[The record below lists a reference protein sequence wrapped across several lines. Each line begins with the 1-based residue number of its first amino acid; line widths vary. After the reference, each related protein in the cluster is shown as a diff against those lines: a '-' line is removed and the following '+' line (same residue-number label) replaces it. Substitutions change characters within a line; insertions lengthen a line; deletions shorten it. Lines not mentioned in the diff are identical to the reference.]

1 MKLSFTKVLF
11 LIIAALLYIS
21 STTTTYAQGV
31 TTASINGRVTDD
43 KGEPLPSATIMAVH
57 VPSGT
62 PYGTTT
68 RNDGRYNLIGL
79 RVGGPYT
86 IAVSF
91 VGYETQKKE
100 NVYLQLGQAL
110 TLNFRMATT
119 AVKMSE
125 VTVVGTRNAVISSDH
140 TGAAMNVSAREIQEI
155 PTVSRS
161 LTDLTKMSPF
171 FSGASY
177 SAAGRSGRYNNIQLN
192 GTQFNDLF
200 GLGSGA
206 PGTGQGAN
214 AISLDEIQE
223 FQIVVAPFDVRY
235 GGFTGGGINAITR
248 SGTNIWEGSVYGYG
262 RNQGLAGVSPDV
274 NKTKL
279 ANFSNYQEGLRLG
292 GPIIK
297 DKLFF
302 FVNGE
307 LVQYNYPWENLSLS
321 PQGPANAAS
330 LASQMQNILQSKYGF
345 NPGSDQSFNASNPN
359 GKFFARLDW
368 NINEQNKLTFTYSYL
383 NAKSDNDYS
392 HTRDG
397 NNTLSFD
404 SYLYLYQNRTSNGV
418 LQLNS
423 QIGNNMSNELTLGYT
438 TILDNRVPFGNAY
451 PLIEVD
457 EGSFKMYAG
466 PDRYS
471 SANMLNQAT
480 VELTDNFTYST
491 GDHLFTFGTH
501 NEFFA
506 FKNLFMRS
514 FYGYYI
520 FPGLV
525 ALQEGQM
532 SYFQKVSSRTSDPLQ
547 AASFHANQYGLYAQ
561 DEWSGIQNMKITL
574 GIRMDVPTFPTAIPN
589 NDSVSKYFPGYSTTN
604 TPKGNILFSPRLGIN
619 YDVNGDRVTQIRG
632 GIGIF
637 TGRVPY
643 VWMSNNYGNNGTY
656 YAEVSGTPASTA
668 VFQASYINP
677 YNQPNAAQLGLPTN
691 LRSEIDMVD
700 PNLKMPQLLRFDA
713 AVDRVLPYNLI
724 GTLEFLY
731 GKTLNDMTYQLVNL
745 KPQPQVRVNTYEADR
760 PVFGGYNSGNGNFYQ
775 MLYLK
780 NTTSGYQYNFVA
792 QIQRNVARGISVN
805 ASYTLGRALDVNS
818 VSSSQA
824 NSQLAYNPVA
834 GNPNNPPLETSDY
847 EVRNRIA
854 LSVAYTHEFF
864 ENAPTSIAIFYNGQ
878 SGRPYSL
885 TVYGDVNGDGYN
897 QNDLFYIP
905 KNDAD
910 IELGTV
916 SSGVYTP
923 ASSQMY
929 QELDS
934 FIANNS
940 YLSSHRGQMFQRNA
954 TTAPWNNSLDLR
966 LVQTIPAMDHRF
978 EVSLDILNI
987 LNLINN
993 SWGYYYTL
1001 VNPTYTIVT
1010 LKGVDANTG
1019 RNVYSFT
1026 QPKNNTPWSADN
1038 LLSRWYM
1045 QLGIRFTL

>member
-1 MKLSFTKVLF
+1 MKLSITKVLF
-11 LIIAALLYIS
+11 LVIAALLYITC
-21 STTTTYAQGV
+21 TTSTYAQGV

-43 KGEPLPSATIMAVH
+43 KGEPLPSATVMAVH

-86 IAVSF
+86 ITVSY

-100 NVYLQLGQAL
+100 DVYLQLGQAL
-110 TLNFRMATT
+110 TLNFTMTTT
-119 AVKMSE
+119 AVKLSE
-125 VTVVGTRNAVISSDH
+125 VTVVGTRNSVISSDH

-171 FSGASY
+171 FSGVGY

-248 SGTNIWEGSVYGYG
+248 SGTNNWEGSVYGYG
-262 RNQGLAGVSPDV
+262 RNQSFAGVSPDV
-274 NKTKL
+274 DKTKL
-279 ANFSNYQEGLRLG
+279 PNFSNYQEGIRLG
-292 GPIIK
+292 GPIVK

-307 LVQYNYPWENLSLS
+307 LVQYNFPWQNLSLT
-321 PQGPANAAS
+321 PLGPANAAS
-330 LASQMQNILQSKYGF
+330 LASQMKSILTNQYGF

-359 GKFFARLDW
+359 AKFFARLDW
-368 NINEQNKLTFTYSYL
+368 NIDEQNKLTFTYSYL

-418 LQLNS
+418 LQLHS
-423 QIGNNMSNELTLGYT
+423 QIGNNMSNEVTLGYT

-457 EGSFKMYAG
+457 EGSFRMYAG

-491 GDHLFTFGTH
+491 GNHLFTFGTH

-514 FYGYYI
+514 FYGYYT
-520 FPGLV
+520 FAGLS
-525 ALQEGQM
+525 ALQAGTI
-532 SYFQKVSSRTSDPLQ
+532 SYYQRVSSRTSDPLQ

-561 DEWSGIQNMKITL
+561 DEWSGIQNLKITL

-589 NDSVSKYFPGYSTTN
+589 NDSVSKYFPGYSTSN
-604 TPKGNILFSPRLGIN
+604 KPKGNILFSPRLGIN
-619 YDVNGDRVTQIRG
+619 YDVNGDHITQIRG
-632 GIGIF
+632 GIGVF

-656 YAEVSGTPASTA
+656 YAEVSGSPTAQFQPAW
-668 VFQASYINP
+668 VNP
-677 YNQPNAAQLGLPTN
+677 NNQPTAAQLGLPTN
-691 LRSEIDMVD
+691 LKSEIDMVD

-713 AVDRVLPYNLI
+713 AVDRVLPYNFI
-724 GTLEFLY
+724 GTLEVLY
-731 GKTLNDMTYQLVNL
+731 GKTLNDMTYQLLNL
-745 KPQPQVRVNTYEADR
+745 KSQVGVNASEANR
-760 PVFGGYNSGNGNFYQ
+760 PIFGGTFNGNGNFYNT
-775 MLYLK
+775 LYLK
-780 NTTSGYQYNFVA
+780 NTTSGYQYNLVA
-792 QIQRNVARGISVN
+792 QIQRNVARGLSVN
-805 ASYTLGRALDVNS
+805 ASYTYGRALDVNS

-824 NSQLAYNPVA
+824 NSQLAYNPIS

-847 EVRNRIA
+847 EVRSRIA

-864 ENAPTSIAIFYNGQ
+864 KDAPTSIALFYNGQ

-885 TVYGDVNGDGYN
+885 TVYGDVNGDGFN

-910 IELGTV
+910 IELGSV
-916 SSGVYTP
+916 SGGLYTP
-923 ASSQMY
+923 NAQMY
-929 QELDS
+929 KELDS
-934 FIANNS
+934 FIANNN
-940 YLSSHRGQMFQRNA
+940 YLSSHRGQMFVRNA
-954 TTAPWNNSLDLR
+954 ATAPWNNTLDLR
-966 LVQTIPAMDHRF
+966 IVQTIPAMDHRF
-978 EVSLDILNI
+978 EISLDILNI
-987 LNLINN
+987 LNLLNN

-1010 LKGVDANTG
+1010 LKGVDASNG
-1019 RNVYSFT
+1019 KNVYSFSK
-1026 QPKNNTPWSADN
+1026 PANNTPWSADN